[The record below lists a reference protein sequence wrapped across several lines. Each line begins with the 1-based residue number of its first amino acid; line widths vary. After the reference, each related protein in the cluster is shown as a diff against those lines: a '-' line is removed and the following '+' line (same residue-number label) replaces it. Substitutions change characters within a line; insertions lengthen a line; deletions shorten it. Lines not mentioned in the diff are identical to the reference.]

1 MARRV
6 IQFYLVFALVCLM
19 VGASLAGAMDLP
31 VYPVKGKV
39 VARLSIFD
47 NPEGAIVSMCGNY
60 LFVSNSCLSKTTKGF
75 YWAEG
80 RGSISKLEIGPYGDL
95 KMIDRQFV
103 KGLTGPL
110 GMAILNVNTGKFAAG
125 TLFAMSGSAPLGTID
140 GTPITDP
147 KRHKPKI
154 IAINP
159 ASGDILGEICMGPNS
174 VFAKI
179 SGGPA
184 DLLNALAFD
193 KKGNLYMAD
202 TGWGHDSYKPAFK
215 YAGGVWKIPVES
227 IDALVD
233 GKTPPKMP
241 QFVPCPSWPDG
252 VEVDPIT
259 QKVWF
264 NTVMPPDAGPD
275 PYKGAY
281 WALTDADFDSGTLPA
296 PLATG
301 LGRLDGCAFTVRGTN
316 LQTEILNTPNSI
328 VVVRPSEPGKPYRLA
343 TDPEIVLE
351 GAADLNL
358 KTLGDGS
365 YLLFVPE
372 LMAMR
377 ETQWV
382 DRLTVIWL
390 PANFDEP

>member
-1 MARRV
+1 MRKQSVIFIGMVAVLLMAA
-6 IQFYLVFALVCLM
+6 FA
-19 VGASLAGAMDLP
+19 AYAELP

-39 VARLSIFD
+39 VARLAIFD
-47 NPEGAIVSMCGNY
+47 NPEGVIVSMCGNY
-60 LFVSNSCLSKTTKGF
+60 LFVSNACNAKAKEGF
-75 YWAEG
+75 AWAEG

-95 KMIDRQFV
+95 KMIDRTFV

-110 GMAILNVNTGKFAAG
+110 GMAILNVDTGKFAAG
-125 TLFAMSGSAPLGTID
+125 TLFAMTGSAPMSTID

-159 ASGDILGEICMGPNS
+159 ASGAILGEISMGANS

-193 KKGNLYMAD
+193 LKGNLYMVD
-202 TGWGHDSYKPAFK
+202 TGWGHESYKPAFK
-215 YAGGVWKIPVES
+215 YAGGTWKIPVES
-227 IDALVD
+227 IDALAD

-241 QFVPCPSWPDG
+241 QFVPNPSWPDG

-259 QKVWF
+259 QKVWI
-264 NTVMPPDAGPD
+264 NTVMPPNDKD

-281 WALTDADFDSGTLPA
+281 WALTDADFDSGTLP
-296 PLATG
+296 PTLATG

-316 LQTEILNTPNSI
+316 IQTEIINNVI
-328 VVVRPSEPGKPYRLA
+328 VVVHPSDPGKPYRLA
-343 TDPEIVLE
+343 TEPEIVMQ
-351 GAADLNL
+351 GPADINL

-372 LMAMR
+372 LTAMNP
-377 ETQWV
+377 TQWDEV
-382 DRLTVIWL
+382 VTVIWL
-390 PANFDEP
+390 PANFDTP

>member
-1 MARRV
+1 MRKKFL
-6 IQFYLVFALVCLM
+6 IQLSLVAILLM
-19 VGASLAGAMDLP
+19 VASVAFAELP
-31 VYPVKGKV
+31 VWPVKGKV
-39 VARLSIFD
+39 VCRLSVFD

-60 LFVSNSCLSKTTKGF
+60 LFVSNSCTAKVKEGF
-75 YWAEG
+75 YWVEG

-103 KGLTGPL
+103 AGLTGPL
-110 GMAILNVNTGKFAAG
+110 GMAILNVDTGKFAAG
-125 TLFAMSGSAPLGTID
+125 TLFAMTGSAPMSTVN

-147 KRHKPKI
+147 RRHKPKI

-159 ASGDILGEICMGPNS
+159 ANGAILGEISMGANS

-193 KKGNLYMAD
+193 AKGNLYMAD

-215 YAGGVWKIPVES
+215 YAGGVWKIPIES
-227 IDALVD
+227 IDGLAA
-233 GKTPPKMP
+233 GSMNPPKMP
-241 QFVPCPSWPDG
+241 QFIPCPSWPDG
-252 VEVDPIT
+252 IEVDPIT
-259 QKVWF
+259 QKVWW
-264 NTVMPPDAGPD
+264 NTVMPPGAGDD

-281 WALTDADFDSGTLPA
+281 WAVTDADFDSGILPA
-296 PLATG
+296 PLQKG
-301 LGRLDGCAFTVRGTN
+301 LGRLDGCAFTVKGTN
-316 LQTEILNTPNSI
+316 LQTEILNTPNAI
-328 VVVRPSEPGKPYRLA
+328 VVVRPSEPDKPYRLA

-351 GAADLNL
+351 GPADLNL

-372 LMAMR
+372 LMAVNP
-377 ETQWV
+377 TQW
-382 DRLTVIWL
+382 DERLTVIWL
-390 PANFDEP
+390 PADFDSPQ

>member
-1 MARRV
+1 MKRKFL
-6 IQFYLVFALVCLM
+6 IQLSLVAVLLM
-19 VGASLAGAMDLP
+19 VATVAFAELP

-39 VARLSIFD
+39 VCRLSIFD

-60 LFVSNSCLSKTTKGF
+60 LFVTNSCTAKVKEGF
-75 YWAEG
+75 YWVEG

-95 KMIDRQFV
+95 KMLDRQFV
-103 KGLTGPL
+103 TGLTGPL
-110 GMAILNVNTGKFAAG
+110 GMAILNVDTGKFAAG
-125 TLFAMSGSAPLGTID
+125 TLFAMTGSAPMSTIN

-147 KRHKPKI
+147 RRHKPKI

-159 ASGDILGEICMGPNS
+159 ANGAILGEISMGANS

-193 KKGNLYMAD
+193 AQGNLYMAD

-215 YAGGVWKIPVES
+215 YAGGVWKIPIES
-227 IDALVD
+227 IDALAA
-233 GKTPPKMP
+233 GSMNPPKMP
-241 QFVPCPSWPDG
+241 QFIPCPSWPDG
-252 VEVDPIT
+252 IEVDPIT
-259 QKVWF
+259 QKVWW
-264 NTVMPPDAGPD
+264 NTVMPPGAGDD

-281 WALTDADFDSGTLPA
+281 WAVTDADFESGTLPA
-296 PLATG
+296 PLAKG
-301 LGRLDGCAFTVRGTN
+301 LGRLDGCAFTVKGTN

-328 VVVRPSEPGKPYRLA
+328 VVVRPSEPSKPYRLA
-343 TDPEIVLE
+343 LEPDIVLE
-351 GAADLNL
+351 GPADLNL

-372 LMAMR
+372 LMAVNT
-377 ETQWV
+377 TQW
-382 DRLTVIWL
+382 DERLTVIWL
-390 PANFDEP
+390 PADFDNPQ

>member
-1 MARRV
+1 MRRQFLILIGIVAILLMAA
-6 IQFYLVFALVCLM
+6 FA
-19 VGASLAGAMDLP
+19 AYAELP

-60 LFVSNSCLSKTTKGF
+60 LFVSNACNAKAKEGF

-110 GMAILNVNTGKFAAG
+110 GMAILNVDTGKFAAG
-125 TLFAMSGSAPLGTID
+125 TLFAMTGSAPMSTIW

-159 ASGDILGEICMGPNS
+159 ASGDILGEICMGANS
-174 VFAKI
+174 LFAKI

-193 KKGNLYMAD
+193 LKGNLYMAD
-202 TGWGHDSYKPAFK
+202 TGFGHASYKPAFK

-227 IDALVD
+227 IDALAD
-233 GKTPPKMP
+233 GKTPPKRP

-252 VEVDPIT
+252 IEVDPIT

-264 NTVMPPDAGPD
+264 NTVMPPGAGED

-281 WALTDADFDSGTLPA
+281 WALTDEDFDSGTLPA
-296 PLATG
+296 ALATG
-301 LGRLDGCAFTVRGTN
+301 LGRLDGCAFTVKGTN

-328 VVVRPSEPGKPYRLA
+328 VVVRPSEPDKPYRLA

-351 GAADLNL
+351 GPADLNL
-358 KTLGDGS
+358 KPLGDGS

-372 LMAMR
+372 LMAMN
-377 ETQWV
+377 ETQW
-382 DRLTVIWL
+382 DERLTVIWL
-390 PANFDEP
+390 PANFDNP

>member
-1 MARRV
+1 MVATV
-6 IQFYLVFALVCLM
+6 AFAE
-19 VGASLAGAMDLP
+19 LP

-39 VARLSIFD
+39 VCRLSIFD

-60 LFVSNSCLSKTTKGF
+60 LFVTNSCTAKVKEGF
-75 YWAEG
+75 YWVEG

-95 KMIDRQFV
+95 KMLDRQFV
-103 KGLTGPL
+103 TGLTGPL
-110 GMAILNVNTGKFAAG
+110 GMAILNVDTGKFAAG
-125 TLFAMSGSAPLGTID
+125 TLFAMTGSAPMSTIN

-147 KRHKPKI
+147 RRHKPKI

-159 ASGDILGEICMGPNS
+159 ANGAILGEISMGANS

-193 KKGNLYMAD
+193 AQGNLYMAD

-215 YAGGVWKIPVES
+215 YAGGVWKIPIES
-227 IDALVD
+227 IDALAA
-233 GKTPPKMP
+233 GSMNPPKMP
-241 QFVPCPSWPDG
+241 QFIPCPSWPDG
-252 VEVDPIT
+252 IEVDPIT
-259 QKVWF
+259 QKVWW
-264 NTVMPPDAGPD
+264 NTVMPPGAGDD

-281 WALTDADFDSGTLPA
+281 WAVTDADFESGTLPA
-296 PLATG
+296 PLAKG
-301 LGRLDGCAFTVRGTN
+301 LGRLDGCAFTVKGTN

-328 VVVRPSEPGKPYRLA
+328 VVVRPSEPSKPYRLA
-343 TDPEIVLE
+343 LEPDIVLE
-351 GAADLNL
+351 GPADLNL

-372 LMAMR
+372 LMAVNT
-377 ETQWV
+377 TQW
-382 DRLTVIWL
+382 DERLTVIWL
-390 PANFDEP
+390 PADFDNPQ

>member
-1 MARRV
+1 MKRQLLILTAILTLLLMAATA
-6 IQFYLVFALVCLM
+6 FAE
-19 VGASLAGAMDLP
+19 LP
-31 VYPVKGKV
+31 AYPVKGKV
-39 VARLSIFD
+39 VCRLSIFD
-47 NPEGAIVSMCGNY
+47 NPEGCIVSMCGNY
-60 LFVSNSCLSKTTKGF
+60 LFVSNSCLAKVKEGF
-75 YWAEG
+75 YWVEG

-103 KGLTGPL
+103 TGLTGPL

-125 TLFAMSGSAPLGTID
+125 TLFAMSGSAPMGTIN

-159 ASGDILGEICMGPNS
+159 ANGAILGEISMGANS

-184 DLLNALAFD
+184 DLLNALGFD
-193 KKGNLYMAD
+193 AKGNLYMAD

-215 YAGGVWKIPVES
+215 YAGGVWKIPIES
-227 IDALVD
+227 IDALAA
-233 GKTPPKMP
+233 GSMNPPKMP
-241 QFVPCPSWPDG
+241 QFIACPSWPDG
-252 VEVDPIT
+252 IEVDPVT

-264 NTVMPPDAGPD
+264 NTVMPPGAGDD

-281 WALTDADFDSGTLPA
+281 WAVTDADFESGILPA
-296 PLATG
+296 PLQKG
-301 LGRLDGCAFTVRGTN
+301 LGRLDGCAFTVKGTN
-316 LQTEILNTPNSI
+316 LQTEILNTPNAI
-328 VVVRPSEPGKPYRLA
+328 VVVRPSEPDKPYRLV
-343 TDPEIVLE
+343 TDPEIVLA
-351 GAADLNL
+351 GPADLNL

-372 LMAMR
+372 LMAVNP
-377 ETQWV
+377 TQWDEV
-382 DRLTVIWL
+382 LTVIWL
-390 PANFDEP
+390 PADFDNPQ

>member
-1 MARRV
+1 MRRKFL
-6 IQFYLVFALVCLM
+6 IQL
-19 VGASLAGAMDLP
+19 SLAVVLLMAATVAFAELP
-31 VYPVKGKV
+31 AYPVKGKV
-39 VARLSIFD
+39 VCRLSIFD
-47 NPEGAIVSMCGNY
+47 NPEGCIVSMCGNY
-60 LFVSNSCLSKTTKGF
+60 LFVTNSCLAKVKEGF
-75 YWAEG
+75 YWVEG

-95 KMIDRQFV
+95 KMLDRQFV
-103 KGLTGPL
+103 TGLTGPL

-125 TLFAMSGSAPLGTID
+125 TLFAMSGSAPMGTID

-159 ASGDILGEICMGPNS
+159 ANGAILGEISMGANS

-184 DLLNALAFD
+184 DLLNALGFD
-193 KKGNLYMAD
+193 ARGNLYMAD

-215 YAGGVWKIPVES
+215 YAGGVWKIPIES
-227 IDALVD
+227 IDALAD
-233 GKTPPKMP
+233 GKTPPTMP
-241 QFVPCPSWPDG
+241 QFIPCPSWPDG
-252 VEVDPIT
+252 IEVDPIT

-264 NTVMPPDAGPD
+264 NTVMPPGAGDD

-281 WALTDADFDSGTLPA
+281 WAVTDADFESGILPA
-296 PLATG
+296 PLAKG
-301 LGRLDGCAFTVRGTN
+301 LGRLDGCAFTVKGTN
-316 LQTEILNTPNSI
+316 LETEILNTPNSI
-328 VVVRPSEPGKPYRLA
+328 LVVHPSAPDKPYRLV

-351 GAADLNL
+351 GPADLNL

-372 LMAMR
+372 LMAVNP
-377 ETQWV
+377 TQW
-382 DRLTVIWL
+382 DERLTVIWL
-390 PANFDEP
+390 PADFDTLR